1 MLTEAQVRL
10 IALCK
15 ADGYGT
21 ALFAASVERSG
32 RCSKKQYETMD
43 RLHSAAEYRRNNPA
57 SCRRG
62 NLSKQKRL
70 DLAFGDYDSCCS
82 DFASSEGF
90 GY

>member
-1 MLTEAQVRL
+1 MLTEAQIKL

-21 ALFAASVERSG
+21 AMFAMSVERSG
-32 RCSKKQYETMD
+32 KCSEKQYATMT
-43 RLHSAAEYRRNNPA
+43 RLHSAAEYRRNNRT
-57 SCRRG
+57 SYNR
-62 NLSKQKRL
+62 SKQKHL